1 MNRYPLWKNLLVA
14 VLCIIGTLYALP
26 NIYPPDPAIQIATT
40 DSRKVVSTVTLDQAL
55 ASLDAVG
62 IGYFGEEVT
71 ERHIM
76 IRLNNA
82 SRQLDAKAIIQREL
96 GDGYIVALNKAPTT
110 PAWLM
115 AIGAKPMSLG
125 LDLSGGV
132 HFLMEV
138 DMDTYLSNQMTD
150 YEADIKRTLREEA
163 IRFRSVTKSAG
174 FSLTVEFRDEENL
187 ALGESFVSDQYPEF
201 LIETLGDGLSLR
213 VSFTEVKQGE
223 LEDYAINQN
232 LTTLKN
238 RVNELGVAEPQVLR
252 QGRDRI
258 VVELP
263 GVQDTAQAKKILGK
277 SANLEFRLEALADDT
292 TSQIFQFRD
301 GAGNGQTSAA
311 LERSA
316 IISGDNVTNARV
328 SYDQQ
333 GIPEVSVSLDSKGGS
348 RMGQTTKLGL
358 GRRMAVLFI
367 EQKTETDYRVVNG
380 VQKITYSTVEEK
392 GVISLA
398 TIRGIF
404 STSFVIQGLDSP
416 AEASELA
423 LLLRAGALAAPMK
436 IINERTI
443 GASLG
448 EDNIVKGIW
457 SVAIGFLAVVVFM
470 LAAYRLFG
478 LFAVVAL
485 STNLVLVIAL
495 LSMLGATLTLPGI
508 AGIVLTVGM
517 AVDAN
522 VLIFSR
528 IREEFENGMSPQLAI
543 SAGYDRAFST
553 ILDANITTLIV
564 AVILYAVGTGP
575 IKGFAVTLSFGIITS
590 MFTAIVL
597 TRALSNWI
605 LGGRE
610 LKSIPIWE
618 IWK

>member
-1 MNRYPLWKNLLVA
+1 MNRYPLWKYLVIAIVCLLG
-14 VLCIIGTLYALP
+14 LLYAAP
-26 NIYPPDPAIQIATT
+26 NFYPPDAAIQIATT
-40 DSRKVVSTVTLDQAL
+40 DSRQVVTPKAYDLANKTLD
-55 ASLDAVG
+55 DAG
-62 IGYFGEEVT
+62 IVHFGEDLS
-71 ERHIM
+71 ERNLL
-76 IRLNNA
+76 IRLGDETK
-82 SRQLDAKAIIQREL
+82 QLEAKAVLQRAL
-96 GDGYIVALNKAPTT
+96 GDEYIVALNKAPTT
-110 PAWLM
+110 PDWLVSL
-115 AIGAKPMSLG
+115 GATPMSLG

-138 DMDTYLSNQMTD
+138 DMESYLDAQLND
-150 YEADIKRTLREEA
+150 YAADIKRVMREEKV
-163 IRFRSVTKSAG
+163 RFRSVSRDG
-174 FSLTVEFRDEENL
+174 RQSLSIQFRDAANL
-187 ALGESFVSDQYPEF
+187 AEGETLLRKQYSEF
-201 LIETLGDGLSLR
+201 LRHPTTDDTILR
-213 VSFTEVKQGE
+213 INFTEVKIKE

-252 QGRDRI
+252 QGRNRI

-277 SANLEFRLEALADDT
+277 SANLEFRLEADINDNNPE
-292 TSQIFQFRD
+292 IFQFRS
-301 GAGNGQTSAA
+301 GNSSGQISAN
-311 LERSA
+311 LERSV
-316 IISGDNVTNARV
+316 IITGDNVTNARV
-328 SYDQQ
+328 SYDQN
-333 GIPEVSVSLDSKGGS
+333 GLPEVSVSLDGKGGS
-348 RMGQTTKLGL
+348 HMGQTTKKGI

-367 EQKTETDYRVVNG
+367 EQKTETEYRVVNG
-380 VQKITYSTVEEK
+380 EQKVFYSTVTEK
-392 GVISLA
+392 GIISLA

-404 STSFVIQGLDSP
+404 SNSFVIQGLDSP

-448 EDNIVKGIW
+448 EDNIDLGIL
-457 SVAIGFLAVVVFM
+457 SVAIGFMAVVVFM
-470 LAAYRLFG
+470 LVAYKLFG
-478 LFAVVAL
+478 FFAVIAL
-485 STNLVLVIAL
+485 SVNLVLIIAL
-495 LSMLGATLTLPGI
+495 LSLLGATLTLPGI

-528 IREEFENGMSPQLAI
+528 IREELNNGLPPQSAI
-543 SAGYDRAFST
+543 NSGYERAFVT

-590 MFTAIVL
+590 MFTAIML
-597 TRALSNWI
+597 TRAFVNLT

-610 LKSIPIWE
+610 LKTVPVWE